1 MGGTLA
7 ILGGGLLL
15 RRGLRRVLGPAAADR
30 LAFTLLGLGL
40 LGLWV
45 LPPTWLEG
53 PDWRQ
58 MVLGPEVFFL
68 SGLMLVTGAV
78 LVLMHNG
85 DLLLW
90 ALLRLLGGSRRLAAV
105 LRMAVAYPLA
115 SRFRTG
121 LTLGIFAVVVF
132 SVIFITAAI
141 DSTEASL
148 GDTEALTGGWDLRLT
163 TSWTNPIRD
172 LPEAISA
179 NPRLRASDYAVVA
192 SLADVGFDLRQGGG
206 AWYSF
211 YGLAANLDYFQH
223 ARIDLR
229 LWAETFDTPADVW
242 RAMQE
247 RTGYAL
253 IDRRSLAEGRD
264 APSSAGQRFM
274 LTGVYLEDERM
285 QPARLEVR
293 DPGSGA
299 TFFVTVIGVY
309 EPSVSQ
315 YGGLLLSQATLDE
328 ALPAPPSPTR
338 HFVRLAPG
346 MDRQAAGQALE
357 SAFLANGLESVDL
370 LEELQNEQRLQR
382 TLMAGMQGFLT
393 LGLVVGVAA
402 LGVISTRAVVERRQ
416 QIGMLRALGFR
427 RGMVAASF
435 VLEASFVALLGI
447 GLGMGL
453 ALIPAYHLVGEA
465 AGEGVAIPFVVPWRT
480 MAVVGGLAWGMAL
493 LTTALPAVQAA
504 RVPPAEALRYE

>member
-1 MGGTLA
+1 LVIVGGC
-7 ILGGGLLL
+7 LLL
-15 RRGLRRVLGPAAADR
+15 RRGLRRALRRPDLADR
-30 LAFTLLGLGL
+30 LAFTLLGAALA
-40 LGLWV
+40 GLWA

-53 PDWRQ
+53 AREVQ
-58 MVLGPEVFFL
+58 VGFGPEVFFV
-68 SGLMLVTGAV
+68 SGLMLVLGAV

-90 ALLRLLGGSRRLAAV
+90 ALLRLLGGSRRLAPV

-132 SVIFITAAI
+132 SVIFISAAYET
-141 DSTEASL
+141 SEASL
-148 GDTEALTGGWDLRLT
+148 GDIDRLTGGWDLRLS

-172 LPEAISA
+172 LPREISA
-179 NPRLRASDYAVVA
+179 NPRLRPADYAVVA
-192 SLADVGFDLRQGGG
+192 SLSDFGLDMRQGAG
-206 AWYSF
+206 AWYPH
-211 YGLAANLDYFQH
+211 YAAGANQDFLQH

-229 LWAETFDTPADVW
+229 LWADGFDSPAEVL
-242 RAMQE
+242 RALQE
-247 RTGYAL
+247 RPGFAL
-253 IDRRSLAEGRD
+253 IDRYSLAERRD
-264 APSSAGQRFM
+264 APSRSGQRFE
-274 LTGVYLEDERM
+274 LQGVYLDDVSMR
-285 QPARLEVR
+285 PVRLELR
-293 DPGSGA
+293 ETGSGA

-309 EPSVSQ
+309 EPSAGL
-315 YGGLLLSQATLDE
+315 YGGLLLSEATLEE
-328 ALPAPPSPTR
+328 ALPAPPAPAR
-338 HFVRLAPG
+338 FFVRLAPG
-346 MDRQAAGQALE
+346 VDRQAAAHALE
-357 SAFLANGLESVDL
+357 SAFLSHGLESVDL
-370 LEELQNEQRLQR
+370 REQLQEDQRMQR
-382 TLMAGMQGFLT
+382 TLMALLQGFLT

-453 ALIPAYHLVGEA
+453 ALIPAYHLMGEA
-465 AGEGVAIPFVVPWRT
+465 AGEGIAMPFVVPWQT
-480 MAVVGGLAWGMAL
+480 MAIVAGVAWVMAL
-493 LTTALPAVQAA
+493 LTTALPALQAA